1 MGTHSGP
8 ILARAR
14 HLFFRRATHIGWPRR
29 LICRPLIEPE
39 SGNASGIPANSVISD
54 FVLEA
59 DKTAPR
65 FGALFALN
73 MLVNTRGGS
82 SYSEPEYDAW
92 LKQAGFAETRRV
104 RMPGPAGLMI
114 ATK

>member
-1 MGTHSGP
+1 
-8 ILARAR
+8 
-14 HLFFRRATHIGWPRR
+14 
-29 LICRPLIEPE
+29 
-39 SGNASGIPANSVISD
+39 VISD

-59 DKTAPR
+59 DKTAPQ

-73 MLVNTRGGS
+73 MLVNTRAGS

-92 LKQAGFAETRRV
+92 LKQAGFAESKRV
-104 RMPGPAGLMI
+104 RMPGPANLMI